1 MFRVA
6 YKLKPFIFYIVF
18 SIVRGFFI
26 SKNKLTPGVVA
37 QTYNIAKTF
46 VIFIDMFGGLL
57 IFIYCY
63 CLKFVVSVLPQKL
76 FGGF

>member
-1 MFRVA
+1 MWVD
-6 YKLKPFIFYIVF
+6 
-18 SIVRGFFI
+18 RGSPDSHQLAKKVKI
-26 SKNKLTPGVVA
+26 STWTRVVA